1 MEVILL
7 FDNENATIIHHDSY
21 EAKDFIKNSLF
32 YYKQFLQVEI
42 TDEYTQKFDT
52 GDSYYMYYVEHG
64 SMFVTLNRK
73 MFSLTQNDLLVVK
86 KNVDVSI
93 STNNCKLYAVEFD
106 GKLTSDFLNA
116 IGNVG
121 SPGIS
126 MVDFSGIVM
135 FFIKLKELSLYDI
148 RNEVYISF
156 IIEAILVEIYTRIHY
171 GNEKDNPQNY
181 AILQAIF
188 YIEQNIEN
196 KIKLDAL
203 CEFVGYSVYHFSRLF
218 KNEVGMSPYE
228 YIIKYRL
235 DLAKHLL
242 ITTNLPI
249 REISKK
255 CGYNN
260 EINFYNIFKK
270 NFNITPRKYRLQTEH
285 KEI

>member
-1 MEVILL
+1 MSRL
-7 FDNENATIIHHDSY
+7 FNDESATIIHSDSY

-32 YYKQFLQVEI
+32 YYKQFYQVEI
-42 TDEYTQKFDT
+42 KEEYTLKFDT
-52 GDSYYMYYVEHG
+52 GDSYYMYYVEQG

-73 MFSLTQNDLLVVK
+73 MFSLTKNDLLVVK
-86 KNVDVSI
+86 KNVDVSV
-93 STNNCKLYAVEFD
+93 SANTCKLYAIEFD
-106 GKLTSDFLNA
+106 GKLTSDFLTA
-116 IGNVG
+116 IGNVN

-135 FFIKLKELSLYDI
+135 FFIKLKELSLYDV

-156 IIEAILVEIYTRIHY
+156 SLEAILVEIYTRIHY
-171 GNEKDNPQNY
+171 GNDKDNPQNY

-188 YIEQNIEN
+188 YIEQNIEK
-196 KIKLDAL
+196 KIKLDDL
-203 CEFVGYSVYHFSRLF
+203 SEFVGYSVYHFSRLF
-218 KNEVGMSPYE
+218 KNEVGQSPYE

-242 ITTNLPI
+242 ITTNLPV

-255 CGYNN
+255 CGYSN
-260 EINFYNIFKK
+260 EVNFYNIFKK
-270 NFNITPRKYRLQTEH
+270 NFNITPRKYRLMTER